1 MRKPTTICD
10 FLKRNIQNILEAN
23 TSVFYFRSQSLVL
36 QTSNG
41 DILIFENPQIKF
53 HK

>member
-23 TSVFYFRSQSLVL
+23 TSDTVL